1 MLRMAKAGRE
11 AGVRGAV
18 SEVLDAVIALLPG
31 GWSKIRDNRIRLRQL
46 VALCP
51 SRPHQRTVGRAL
63 RRLADL
69 DFLRYTPACGRGTNA
84 EIVVHERFLDG
95 VAELERD
102 EAGSVI
108 VPFSAPI
115 PLFSQREKYLD
126 PADKEP
132 ATQAV
137 QGSRPVEVPV
147 DRDELRAVLA
157 SLPPLFSELPR
168 NLRWL
173 LGREIKHKLAR
184 GHLPEEILRIL
195 EAPAPAGVERP
206 YKLAV
211 WRLTQNMSGS
221 GPRLRPL
228 QREWDQAQRRE
239 EEQARIAGLAES
251 YSRIESFTTAE
262 QRDQLVA
269 AEQARVDQLM
279 AAKQVCE
286 RRAVDPR
293 SAVLSAV
300 RRACRQHPGIPAAAA
315 VARWLEDA
323 DRRLTLGSAGEHTD
337 QTATSADSL
346 SLSTAGAGDHSCANC
361 GGPGVVRPELPL
373 RTVACDD
380 CFAQAS
386 VDPDEGIAPI
396 VADPAGD
403 QAWSV
408 AS

>member
-1 MLRMAKAGRE
+1 MLRMAEAGRD
-11 AGVRGAV
+11 AGVRGAIR
-18 SEVLDAVIALLPG
+18 EVLDAVIALLPG
-31 GWSKIRDNRIRLRQL
+31 DWSKIRDNRIRLRQL

-115 PLFSQREKYLD
+115 PLSSQGEKYLD
-126 PADKEP
+126 PADKKP
-132 ATQAV
+132 APQAV
-137 QGSRPVEVPV
+137 QDSRPVEVPV
-147 DRDELRAVLA
+147 DRDELRAVLDG
-157 SLPPLFSELPR
+157 LPPLFSELPR

-173 LGREIKHKLAR
+173 LGREVKHKLAR

-195 EAPAPAGVERP
+195 KAPAPAGVERP

-228 QREWDQAQRRE
+228 QREWDQAQRRA
-239 EEQARIAGLAES
+239 EEQTRIAGLAEA
-251 YSRIESFTTAE
+251 YRRIESFTTAE

-269 AEQARVDQLM
+269 AEQARVG
-279 AAKQVCE
+279 
-286 RRAVDPR
+286 RALDPLC
-293 SAVLSAV
+293 SVLTSV
-300 RRACRQHPGIPAAAA
+300 RRACRQHPGMPAAAA
-315 VARWLEDA
+315 VARWLEGR
-323 DRRLTLGSAGEHTD
+323 DRRLTPPPAVEHPTPAAISAC
-337 QTATSADSL
+337 L
-346 SLSTAGAGDHSCANC
+346 PLVTAGAGDHVCANC
-361 GGPGVVRPELPL
+361 GEPGVERPELPL

-396 VADPAGD
+396 LEEPDSGRWAA
-403 QAWSV
+403 